1 MVEEVPTEAPSED
14 HREIAVDVE
23 VTMIACKN
31 LTTSEGQDAVETIA
45 GMIHDDVEQ
54 EERAEV

>member
-23 VTMIACKN
+23 VAMIACKN
-31 LTTSEGQDAVETIA
+31 LTTSEGQDVVETVI
-45 GMIHDDVEQ
+45 GVTHDDVEQ